1 MTVRRKLLLFGI
13 PAAVGLAALVRF
25 LLQPDPQLVVLRAQ
39 QNLLKAK
46 TFRYE
51 IDIEFQ
57 GAASA
62 PDAAPVEISAKTRT
76 DLDVRNPVRPASITA
91 FSIRSSANRVDS
103 ELSGE
108 SRKKDGQHY
117 LKLAKATGAYE
128 QDVGLL
134 VGVWARSSEP
144 FLGRLLP
151 IERKA
156 DERPLDEKGVREFL
170 DAAARTPLLRVT
182 ETLKEEKAADGA
194 ILRHYRV
201 APYADVA
208 AALMIKLRELKTGVP
223 ADSSDIAAATAEVAA
238 WGEPTGEIWIGK
250 KDGLVRRLSFQTRTA
265 SVAGVG
271 DLRVTVLFSRYGA
284 PVEVTAPE
292 AEDIEVLLG
301 KFSEKHLS
309 LAGLRP
315 PPSLGSEVA
324 PEETK
329 KETLPATPAAKHDGD
344 SDGLEDTQEFFYGS
358 DSWNPDTDGDGWTD
372 GYEVGHGTDPVGPG
386 PLFGFGL

>member
-91 FSIRSSANRVDS
+91 FSIRSSAGGAVS

-108 SRKKDGQHY
+108 SRRKDGRHY
-117 LKLAKATGAYE
+117 LKLSKATGAYE
-128 QDVGLL
+128 RDAGPLL
-134 VGVWARSSEP
+134 GVWARSSEP

-170 DAAARTPLLRVT
+170 QAAARTPLLRVT
-182 ETLKEEKAADGA
+182 ETLKEEKAEGGA
-194 ILRHYRV
+194 VLRHYKV
-201 APYADVA
+201 APYADAA
-208 AALMIKLRELKTGVP
+208 AALLIKLRELKTGLP
-223 ADSSDIAAATAEVAA
+223 AGSSDIAAAAAEVAA
-238 WGEPTGEIWIGK
+238 WGEPAGEVWIGK
-250 KDGLVRRLSFQTRTA
+250 KDGLVRRLSFETRTA
-265 SVAGVG
+265 SAAGAG
-271 DLRVTVLFSRYGA
+271 GLRVTMLFSRYGTPA
-284 PVEVTAPE
+284 AVDAPE
-292 AEDIEVLLG
+292 AEDIEDLLG
-301 KFSEKHLS
+301 AFSEKHLS
-309 LAGLRP
+309 LAGGRSAP
-315 PPSLGSEVA
+315 AGDGEVVT
-324 PEETK
+324 EEAK
-329 KETLPATPAAKHDGD
+329 KETLPATPAAKRDGD
-344 SDGLEDTQEFFYGS
+344 SDGLEDAQEFFYGS

-372 GYEVGHGTDPVGPG
+372 GYEVGHGTNPAGPG